1 MIELYQFPISHFCEK
16 IRWTLDYKGLSY
28 KTRNLLPGLHVLKT
42 KKIAN
47 SYYVPVL
54 VHDGKVIKESSNII
68 SYLDEQFQ
76 DKRLTPED
84 KYLKDESLKWEQYI
98 DTEIGIH
105 IRRCCYHILLD
116 HPEVLV
122 PFFTHN
128 GPWYGKFMI
137 KAMFPKLK
145 DRMQK
150 LMKINDMSA
159 QKSKESLHKAIDKL
173 NDRYQ
178 EKSFLAGDSFTRADL
193 TAAALTAPF
202 YMPDKYG
209 VRLPD
214 PLPVKFQELVDE
226 FRDKTQWVPEMYRQF
241 R

>member
-28 KTRNLLPGLHVLKT
+28 KTRNLLPGFHALKT

-47 SYYVPVL
+47 SYFVPIL
-54 VHDGKVIKESSNII
+54 VHDGKVVKESSNII
-68 SYLDEQFQ
+68 SYLDEQFP

-84 KYLKDESLKWEQYI
+84 EHLKDEALKWEQYI

-116 HPEVLV
+116 YPKVLV
-122 PFFTHN
+122 PYFTHN

-137 KAMFPKLK
+137 TLMFSKLK
-145 DRMQK
+145 ERMQK
-150 LMKINDMSA
+150 LMKINDTSA
-159 QKSKESLHKAIDKL
+159 QKSKESLDKAIDKL
-173 NDRYQ
+173 NDHYQ
-178 EKSFLAGDSFTRADL
+178 VKSFLVGDSFTRADL

-209 VRLPD
+209 ISLPD

-226 FRDKTQWVPEMYRQF
+226 FRDKTQWVPEMYRKF